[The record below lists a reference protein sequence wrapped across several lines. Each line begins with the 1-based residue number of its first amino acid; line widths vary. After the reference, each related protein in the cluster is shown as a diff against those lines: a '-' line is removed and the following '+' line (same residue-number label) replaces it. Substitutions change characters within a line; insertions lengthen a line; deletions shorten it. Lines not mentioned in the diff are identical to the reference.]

1 MTEKSWRRSLYLAR
15 VLLTVA
21 LLSMATRGYGGA
33 GIATDGSVGARQT
46 IAGANAGAGRFVIPQ
61 TLGSVVGNN
70 LFHSFAK
77 FNIDTGQTADFTTST
92 AALAN
97 VISRVTGGS
106 LSQINGTLKLTAA
119 AGSAPA
125 FFFINPAGVVFGTGA
140 AISVPGA
147 FHVSTADY
155 VKFANG
161 DKFHADLGGASTLSS
176 AAPAAFGFL
185 GGTSASIRVTDGVK
199 LETTESFRPISIIA
213 GDIEI
218 INGGVITMGGDI
230 RVVAVGNAAQEI
242 GFVGVLPVTSG
253 NLAIFNRGLI
263 QSSAGFGDI
272 WNGEVIGDIDGG
284 AIAVSA
290 GSITINGQGGGP
302 ADATGIMTLAH
313 IGNAG
318 SVEVRVKGNL
328 SIVNDGIISSNTITT
343 GNASSIE
350 VAVTGNLSIV
360 NGGKISSTSFSGAN
374 AGPVKVRAGNIS
386 IDGQNHDTGI
396 FSKTRAPA
404 SSGNPG
410 SVEVAASRNLS
421 IVNGGRIASD
431 TASIADANT
440 VKVSAGSITI
450 DGQGSDYTTGIFS
463 IANYGSFGNSGSV
476 EVTASENLSIVN
488 GGKISSATITKGNA
502 GTVKVNAGSITIDRQ
517 GSDYTTG
524 IFSDANPGS
533 TGNAGSV
540 DVTAIGN
547 GSITISDGGRIS
559 SGTFSAG
566 DAGTVKVSAG
576 NIAIDG
582 KGSSFLTGISSQAA
596 PGSSGNAGSVDV
608 NAVGNLSLVN
618 GGVIDSSTFSSGSA
632 GSIKVSAGNIAIDGK
647 GSSFLTG
654 ISSQAAP
661 GSSGNAGSVD
671 VTAAG
676 NLSLINGGAIDSST
690 SSFGTAGSVTVH
702 SNSLRLDG
710 RDENGNSSQISATAT
725 AESSGQTGSV
735 TVTANDLTLSNGGQI
750 SIENNA
756 NVEGSVASALT
767 PTLITVT
774 APRITLLNSPHAI
787 TTESTGNVAAGSIK
801 ITASDTLQLDP
812 SGITTTA
819 FEGNGGAID
828 ITAGLLRLDHSQI
841 TTSVTSRE
849 NGNGGNI
856 RITADSLILNTGFIQ
871 ANTKAANASGGN
883 VSITTQNLVASGN
896 TLFLGG
902 NTPYTYQSGVFGVN
916 VIQAAA
922 PTGISGTVQ
931 ISTPKLDV
939 TTSLV
944 GLDTRLINAQ
954 VARRLC
960 ENTRGSSLVPVGRG
974 GLPLGGADFLSPGQ
988 ISGIGFVTSPSVSL
1002 PTVRASLRTNAFTPC
1017 LAAL

>member
-671 VTAAG
+671 VTAA
-676 NLSLINGGAIDSST
+676 
-690 SSFGTAGSVTVH
+690 
-702 SNSLRLDG
+702 
-710 RDENGNSSQISATAT
+710 
-725 AESSGQTGSV
+725 SSGQTGFVS
-735 TVTANDLTLSNGGQI
+735 VTANDITLSNGGQI

-756 NVEGSVASALT
+756 NVEASVASALT
-767 PTLITVT
+767 PTSITVT

-787 TTESTGNVAAGSIK
+787 TTESTGNVAAGNIR
-801 ITASDTLQLDP
+801 ITASDQLQLDP

-841 TTSVTSRE
+841 TTSVTGSD

-974 GLPLGGADFLSPGQ
+974 GLPLAE
-988 ISGIGFVTSPSVSL
+988 
-1002 PTVRASLRTNAFTPC
+1002 RTT
-1017 LAAL
+1017 